1 MDGLRVARH
10 RLDHPAVEQVP
21 QLDSLVLSSTG
32 QISTIRTDGEA
43 VDRFVV
49 AHKDPHALPTLDIQ

>member
-21 QLDSLVLSSTG
+21 QLDSLVLSYSRATTMF
-32 QISTIRTDGEA
+32 SR
-43 VDRFVV
+43 
-49 AHKDPHALPTLDIQ
+49 